1 MGMRLTA
8 SRIGPSLATLL
19 EQERAAG
26 ARAARATVT
35 TEGRRGQEALRA
47 QVRAAFGAKGARLA
61 NTWRLTVY
69 PRSPRPTLRP
79 AAEVLSRVPLIIDAF
94 NRGAVIRPRGG
105 GRYLAVPLEANR
117 RGGLRTSKPRVT
129 PAQMV
134 ASRAAFLLPLP
145 LPGSRAWLWCLR
157 VTTAQ
162 RRGRGGRVSNLAV
175 AGNLLQVGA
184 RGTAFRGTYLTRGRL
199 TERLIAQGF
208 VPMFLLLPE
217 LRLAKRLDIAAVAR
231 SANDRMVASLRA
243 AWAREAGALG

>member
-1 MGMRLTA
+1 MRLTA
-8 SRIGPSLATLL
+8 TRLGSSIADLL
-19 EQERAAG
+19 QRERDAG
-26 ARAARATVT
+26 ARAARSVVT
-35 TEGRRGQEALRA
+35 SEGRRAQEALRG
-47 QVRAAFGAKGARLA
+47 QVRAAFGARGTRLA
-61 NTWRLTVY
+61 NTWRLAVY
-69 PRSPRPTLRP
+69 PRTPRPTLRP
-79 AAEVLSRVPLIIDAF
+79 AAEVLSRAPLIIDAF
-94 NRGAVIRPRGG
+94 DRGAVIRPRGG
-105 GRYLAVPLEANR
+105 GRFLAVPLEANR

-145 LPGSRAWLWCLR
+145 GSQARLWCLR

-162 RRGRGGRVSNLAV
+162 RRSRGGRITTQAIG
-175 AGNLLQVGA
+175 GNLLQVGA
-184 RGTAFRGTYLTRGRL
+184 RGAGFRGGYLSRGRL

-243 AWAREAGALG
+243 AWAREARA